1 MEDGIFELDLR
12 INRQAS
18 GPEGVLSAAELYT
31 LLSKPKQGGE
41 PWELEWLK
49 DYVRL
54 MTQVQKPPYNVE
66 LHHGHKL
73 WCEDGGELITV
84 LYSDTNPSAWTL
96 NQTAMALAFD
106 EWLGD
111 ELGDSCIMFIPKDYD
126 SPKIVVTEDDVT
138 LELDMDLQSG
148 QDMFDILHNLYAM
161 NIVDDTSWY
170 EHIADEL
177 TTRYELHDL
186 NDAYTRRLGLTE
198 PVRLN
203 DLRDYLHDILRGAT
217 LDSTGWPVWRDEDV
231 LLAARLMGLADHWG
245 PS

>member
-1 MEDGIFELDLR
+1 
-12 INRQAS
+12 
-18 GPEGVLSAAELYT
+18 
-31 LLSKPKQGGE
+31 
-41 PWELEWLK
+41 
-49 DYVRL
+49 
-54 MTQVQKPPYNVE
+54 VE

-73 WCEDGGELITV
+73 WCEDGGELVTV

-186 NDAYTRRLGLTE
+186 NDAYSGRPGFTG
-198 PVRLN
+198 PASLN
-203 DLRDYLHDILRGAT
+203 ELREYLQDTLRGAR
-217 LDSTGWPVWRDEDV
+217 SGSGGGPVWRAEDA
-231 LLAARLMGLADHWG
+231 LLAARLMGLADNWG